1 MKSISRQ
8 DMMDMVKSGRAKD
21 PESAK
26 KSVLSLPTDV
36 PPDIDDREALERM
49 SEELICLSGYIKTL
63 TENHSVSQDQVKIL
77 TKMVSDLSDI
87 AKNATLKKTKWS
99 FNVVR
104 NSEGLIEKLTA
115 ATE

>member
-8 DMMDMVKSGRAKD
+8 EMMDMVKSGRAKD

-26 KSVLSLPTDV
+26 KAVLSLATEV

-49 SEELICLSGYIKTL
+49 SEELIGLSGYIKTL
-63 TENHSVSQDQVKIL
+63 TDSHTVGQEQLKIL

-87 AKNATLKKTKWS
+87 AKNTTLRKTKWS